1 MPENPDP
8 GLNIDTIRARLA
20 AEAGELRAQGAAS
33 REDRAPVTLDQQ
45 SVGRLSR
52 MDALQVQ
59 EMAKAAET
67 RRQARLRQIQAALQ
81 RLDDGEFGGCLNCGE
96 GIGAKR
102 LELDPAVATCI
113 KCARA
118 NSG

>member
-1 MPENPDP
+1 MAEDD
-8 GLNIDTIRARLA
+8 GIDAGSFRQRLNE
-20 AEAGELRAQGAAS
+20 EANELRAQGDAS

-59 EMAKAAET
+59 EMAKASEA
-67 RRQARLRQIQAALQ
+67 RRQARLRKIQAAQQ
-81 RLDDGEFGGCLNCGE
+81 RIGEGDFGECLNCGE
-96 GIGAKR
+96 TIGAKR

>member
-1 MPENPDP
+1 MGDLS
-8 GLNIDTIRARLA
+8 GLDDFRARLA
-20 AEAGELRAQGAAS
+20 AEAAELRAQGAAS

-59 EMAKAAET
+59 EMAKASEA

-81 RLDDGEFGGCLNCGE
+81 RLDDGEFGECLTCGE
-96 GIGAKR
+96 AIGAKR
-102 LELDPAVATCI
+102 IKLDPAVPTCI
-113 KCARA
+113 ACAKGSA
-118 NSG
+118 

>member
-1 MPENPDP
+1 MAQDDLTVAESYK
-8 GLNIDTIRARLA
+8 RRLTGEA
-20 AEAGELRAQGAAS
+20 AALRESGDAS
-33 REDRAPVTLDQQ
+33 REERAPVTLDQQ

-59 EMAKAAET
+59 EMAKASEG
-67 RRQARLRQIQAALQ
+67 RRQVRLRQIQTALQ
-81 RLDDGEFGGCLNCGE
+81 RIVDGDFGECLNCGDA
-96 GIGAKR
+96 IGAKR

-113 KCARA
+113 ICARA

>member
-1 MPENPDP
+1 MAEDD
-8 GLNIDTIRARLA
+8 GIDAESFRQRLDE
-20 AEAGELRAQGAAS
+20 EADELRAQGDAS

-59 EMAKAAET
+59 EMAKASEA
-67 RRQARLRQIQAALQ
+67 RRQARLRQIQTALQ
-81 RLDDGEFGGCLNCGE
+81 RLDEGDFGECLNCGE
-96 GIGAKR
+96 TIGAKR

-113 KCARA
+113 ICAK
-118 NSG
+118 GGT